1 MADIPGI
8 EKVRT
13 MKTTHSRSMPPNMDE
28 PYIEMYVRSKE
39 KERLENEVTRLD
51 TRREVI
57 VGRLQEIE
65 KQMKR
70 LQRKDKK
77 TEKKREFDPDT
88 IWVKVKK
95 EADPE
100 EPKAGSRS
108 AGKEE
113 PKKTKIETGWKIKTL
128 NMKKQNF

>member
-28 PYIEMYVRSKE
+28 PYIEMYVLSKE
-39 KERLENEVTRLD
+39 KERLENEGTRLD
-51 TRREVI
+51 TRREWI

-65 KQMKR
+65 KEMER
-70 LQRKDKK
+70 LGKQDKK
-77 TEKKREFDPDT
+77 SQKKRQFDCDAK
-88 IWVKVKK
+88 WVKVKK

-100 EPKAGSRS
+100 EPK
-108 AGKEE
+108 KEE

-128 NMKKQNF
+128 NMKKQKR